1 MPCRNVRWKL
11 FDLSQRL
18 RIAPMQLCPLGKMGW
33 PTGLENVFAILDK
46 TPKRHI
52 TLQTK
57 GEMRFLIF
65 TLKTYFDA
73 F

>member
-1 MPCRNVRWKL
+1 
-11 FDLSQRL
+11 
-18 RIAPMQLCPLGKMGW
+18 MQLCPLGKMGW